1 MRMHVISTDL
11 FVFAR
16 PRFTQSTFLTKF
28 FGSVDLLE
36 PVHHF
41 VEKAKATLKDKVQNY
56 FEESLEEFSF
66 ENTGKDGN
74 ELVYDVIWIQWCIGQ
89 LSDADFID
97 LLKRAKVRADGF
109 IVVKENNCSKGF
121 HWDDQDSSITRSD
134 NYFRWI
140 FEQADMEVVNTQV
153 SDVFPKELFPV
164 RTYVLKRRKSQ

>member
-1 MRMHVISTDL
+1 M
-11 FVFAR
+11 
-16 PRFTQSTFLTKF
+16 
-28 FGSVDLLE
+28 
-36 PVHHF
+36 
-41 VEKAKATLKDKVQNY
+41 
-56 FEESLEEFSF
+56 
-66 ENTGKDGN
+66 
-74 ELVYDVIWIQWCIGQ
+74 YDVIWIQWCIGQ

-140 FEQADMEVVNTQV
+140 FEQAEMEVVNTQV

>member
-1 MRMHVISTDL
+1 
-11 FVFAR
+11 
-16 PRFTQSTFLTKF
+16 
-28 FGSVDLLE
+28 
-36 PVHHF
+36 
-41 VEKAKATLKDKVQNY
+41 
-56 FEESLEEFSF
+56 
-66 ENTGKDGN
+66 
-74 ELVYDVIWIQWCIGQ
+74 
-89 LSDADFID
+89 
-97 LLKRAKVRADGF
+97 VRADGF